1 VSIHEL
7 VEPVTVEVR
16 CDSQEEDKEVL
27 TTPRVSAQ
35 YEVLVYGS
43 DHNSVSE
50 SLHAFPDC

>member
-1 VSIHEL
+1 MGIHEL
-7 VEPVTVEVR
+7 VETVEVR
-16 CDSQEEDKEVL
+16 CGREKDKEAL

-50 SLHAFPDC
+50 TSYAFPDC

>member
-1 VSIHEL
+1 MSIHEL

-16 CDSQEEDKEVL
+16 CDSQEEDKEAL

-50 SLHAFPDC
+50 SLYAFPDC